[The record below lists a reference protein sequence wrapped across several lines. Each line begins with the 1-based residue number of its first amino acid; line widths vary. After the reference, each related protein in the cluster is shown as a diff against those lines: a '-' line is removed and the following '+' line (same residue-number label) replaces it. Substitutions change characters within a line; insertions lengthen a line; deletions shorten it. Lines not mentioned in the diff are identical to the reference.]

1 MNILLVGSGAASL
14 QTFKRVLKAK
24 HYVTAVLSAPAPHVF
39 RGASLV
45 GMAEK
50 DGVPVWSGTLV
61 KDPQF
66 ADVLRSHHVD
76 ILLNINSLYRICSEV
91 LEAPRIGA
99 FNFHPSLLPRYGGL
113 NAPSWAVFCG
123 EQSHGVTIRWMVP
136 KIDAGAIAYQ
146 IECPIDPSDTRARVS
161 YKCVK
166 RVVSLLERLLEV
178 AASILTRSPESR
190 RV

>member
-1 MNILLVGSGAASL
+1 MMQGSRENACFEGMLWRSIVNILLVGSGAASL

-99 FNFHPSLLPRYGGL
+99 FNF
-113 NAPSWAVFCG
+113 
-123 EQSHGVTIRWMVP
+123 IRVCFLVME
-136 KIDAGAIAYQ
+136 D
-146 IECPIDPSDTRARVS
+146 
-161 YKCVK
+161 
-166 RVVSLLERLLEV
+166 
-178 AASILTRSPESR
+178 
-190 RV
+190 